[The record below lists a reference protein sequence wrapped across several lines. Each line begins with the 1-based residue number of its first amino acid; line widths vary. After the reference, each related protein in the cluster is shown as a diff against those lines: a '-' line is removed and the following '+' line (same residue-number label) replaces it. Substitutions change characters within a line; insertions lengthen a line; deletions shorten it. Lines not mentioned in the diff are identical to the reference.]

1 MSHLSGKRRGVD
13 VEVTPLP
20 GIGIRKDFPLAGSG
34 RRVGVV
40 DHKDGTVDL
49 ILSRAGNP
57 DACEQVAMTVTEAS
71 TLAGLLGA
79 PQLVEQLAA
88 EQRDLEGVSTRQ
100 LSLRAGSPYA
110 GRPLGDTRMRTRTTA
125 SIVAVVRGG
134 QTIPS
139 PGPDFSMAAGD
150 QLIVVGTG
158 AGLDAAATILVD
170 G

>member
-1 MSHLSGKRRGVD
+1 MD

-20 GIGIRKDFPLAGSG
+20 GIGVRKDFPLAASG

-40 DHKDGTVDL
+40 DRKDGGVDL
-49 ILSRAGNP
+49 ILSRPGNP
-57 DACEQVAMTVTEAS
+57 DACEQVALTVTEAAA
-71 TLAGLLGA
+71 LAGLLGA
-79 PQLVEQLAA
+79 PRLVEQLVA
-88 EQRDLEGVSTRQ
+88 EQRELADVNTRQ
-100 LSLRAGSPYA
+100 LSIRTGSPYA

-139 PGPDFSMAAGD
+139 PGPDFPMAAGD

-158 AGLDAAATILVD
+158 AGLDAAAAILVD